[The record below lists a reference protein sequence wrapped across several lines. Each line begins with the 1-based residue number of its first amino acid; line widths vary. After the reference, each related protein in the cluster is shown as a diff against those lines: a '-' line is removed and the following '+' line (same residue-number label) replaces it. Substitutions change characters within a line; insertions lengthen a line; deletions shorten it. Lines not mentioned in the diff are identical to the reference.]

1 MRVIVAIIFS
11 CLTIGGYT
19 QINHVISGGE
29 VINYGI
35 VDLSL
40 NSRIDWSTERSS
52 NPGYFSVFENGDF
65 IGFSNAVHI
74 NGYVKKFGN
83 ARFVFPVG
91 NGNAL
96 RALEISPPEKITDAY
111 AVAWIEGDPSDSLD
125 LTAPNGGR
133 HSIRSVAAPITH
145 VSAIGQ
151 WDWQVGE
158 AENLGAGTT
167 GNGNGLNITLTLP
180 DMRSFAEA
188 SALRMVG
195 WNGFRWVDLSGRP
208 TATGNIEYSKITG
221 TMIAGITAIGI
232 GKVADENM
240 NRIGLLLYP
249 NPVINYHNI
258 NIRFVTPDTGEGE
271 LFVYDAAGKLVIRQ
285 SIQYN
290 TGVNIIPIEVQHL
303 ASGTYFINLFGSGGT
318 KIFTGKRFVK
328 Q

>member
-1 MRVIVAIIFS
+1 MKFIVTFIFC
-11 CLTIGGYT
+11 CLIVDGYA
-19 QINHVISGGE
+19 QINHVISRGE
-29 VINYGI
+29 FVNYGI

-40 NSRIDWSTERSS
+40 NGRINWSSERSK
-52 NPGYFSVFENGDF
+52 NPGYYSVVENGEF
-65 IGFSNAVHI
+65 IGFSNTINI
-74 NGYVKKFGN
+74 NGYVKKYGN
-83 ARFVFPVG
+83 SRFVFPIG

-96 RALEISPPEKITDAY
+96 RALEISSPVNITDAY
-111 AVAWIEGDPSDSLD
+111 ATAWIEGDPSDSLD
-125 LTAPNGGR
+125 LTEPYSGR
-133 HSIRSVAAPITH
+133 HSIRSVAAPITQ

-167 GNGNGLNITLTLP
+167 GNGNGLNITLTIP
-180 DMRSFAEA
+180 DLRSFGEA

-195 WNGFRWVDLSGRP
+195 WNGLQWVDLSGRP
-208 TATGNIEYSKITG
+208 TATGNIEFSNITG

-232 GKVADENM
+232 GKVGDDNTD
-240 NRIGLLLYP
+240 RIGFSLYP
-249 NPVINYHNI
+249 NPVINYQNI
-258 NIRFVTPDTGEGE
+258 YIRFVTPDIGEGQ

-290 TGVNIIPIEVQHL
+290 TGVNIIPIEVKHL
-303 ASGTYFINLFGSGGT
+303 ASGTYFINLFGSGGN